1 MNLITKYEGFR
12 ESAYKCPAGVWTI
25 GYGTTFYP
33 DGSKVKEGDKITE
46 AKALELV
53 NWYCDTYIFL
63 PSGDFNDNQKEALF
77 SLIYNIGQRAF
88 NSSKCR
94 RAIEAKDWKTA
105 YENWNWISANG
116 KILNGLV
123 RRRDEEKKL
132 FFEGLYEPE

>member
-1 MNLITKYEGFR
+1 MSLITKYEGFR
-12 ESAYKCPAGVWTI
+12 ENAYKCPAGVWTI

-53 NWYCDTYIFL
+53 NWYCDAYIFL
-63 PSGDFNDNQKEALF
+63 PSGDFNDNQKEALY

-105 YENWNWISANG
+105 YENWNWVSANG
-116 KILNGLV
+116 KVLKGLV

-132 FFEGLYEPE
+132 FFEGLYEPK